1 MIIYLNL
8 LWFWTITICVST
20 TERHAPRSKLFY
32 NVEWSEDLQHGRVK
46 VGTNRR
52 KVFQGEVEAGHQL
65 FQPFAEKGQQAIAY
79 SSYLF
84 WPICSLIYK
93 FSSVS
98 NWAGQFFSQYAN
110 SFILRRVQFLWGMGG
125 LIQACFSV
133 QNMNKCL
140 KLKNLVEEKNKCC
153 LWTINSSMVFKV
165 AKQQIMN
172 INLLVR
178 PGHYSSLGSNKRC
191 VV

>member
-1 MIIYLNL
+1 M
-8 LWFWTITICVST
+8 
-20 TERHAPRSKLFY
+20 
-32 NVEWSEDLQHGRVK
+32 K

-98 NWAGQFFSQYAN
+98 NWAGQFFFPICQ
-110 SFILRRVQFLWGMGG
+110 FIHSTKGPVFVRHGWPDSG
-125 LIQACFSV
+125 LFSV

-140 KLKNLVEEKNKCC
+140 KLKNIVEEKNKCC
-153 LWTINSSMVFKV
+153 LQRINSSMVFKV